1 MTQPTIGVFSQAKE
15 LIRAGQKQDA
25 RNLLNK
31 YLQQN
36 PNSEEGWW
44 LMSFAVANQEQQIQC
59 LKKILQINP
68 DRKKVRGKLE
78 ELTGEKQAVEQAI
91 GRMSSED
98 NAPQLHTKSK
108 KKSSWRW
115 IAPLLVGVFII
126 ISLLFY
132 FRYRTVLDSPENIQ
146 AQAISPQSS
155 PTYQYSELPP
165 TWTKE
170 APTPT
175 HTPGPT
181 STETPAPTAT
191 TTPDPNATLTPIPES
206 MIGIKA
212 GLYPPDFTLKDVVT
226 GEEISL
232 RDYTG
237 QRVLIMFWTTWCPY
251 CKSDMPKIQA
261 IYEQYRDQGFV
272 VLGIG
277 DNESET
283 SVRNFSSRYGLTF
296 PIMADPRGKVADEYL
311 TTGVPAYYFIGN
323 SGKLGF
329 VWSGTISEDI
339 LKFNITKP

>member
-1 MTQPTIGVFSQAKE
+1 MDQPTSEVLSQAKE
-15 LIRAGQKQDA
+15 LLRAGQKQEA

-36 PNSEEGWW
+36 PNSEQGWW
-44 LMSFAVANQEQQIQC
+44 IMSFAVDNPDQQIQC

-68 DRKKVRGKLE
+68 DRHKVREKLE
-78 ELTGEKQAVEQAI
+78 ELTGEKQVGKQVV
-91 GRMSSED
+91 GRMSSKD
-98 NAPQLHTKSK
+98 NGRRVDNKSK

-115 IAPLLVGVFII
+115 IAPLLVCVLII
-126 ISLLFY
+126 ISLVLY
-132 FRYRTVLDSPENIQ
+132 FGYRTYSGSPENIQ

-155 PTYQYSELPP
+155 PTIQYSELPP

-170 APTPT
+170 APTLT
-175 HTPGPT
+175 MTPGPT

-191 TTPDPNATLTPIPES
+191 PSPDPNATRTPVPES
-206 MIGIKA
+206 IIGIKA

-226 GEEISL
+226 GEEISI

-237 QRVLIMFWTTWCPY
+237 KRVLIMFWATWCPY

-277 DNESET
+277 DNESES
-283 SVRNFSSRYGLTF
+283 SVRNFRSRYGLTF
-296 PIMADPRGKVADEYL
+296 PIMANPSGRVADEYL